1 MLSGCGGRG
10 GGGGGSISTRQCSL
24 EGKLLLARVGHLKL
38 KVMLVC
44 HLVAIVGNAGISSL
58 QAQLQEALW
67 WGRKKGDLPPG
78 KPGAQRVR
86 DRES

>member
-1 MLSGCGGRG
+1 
-10 GGGGGSISTRQCSL
+10 
-24 EGKLLLARVGHLKL
+24 
-38 KVMLVC
+38 MLVC

-58 QAQLQEALW
+58 QAQLEEALW

-86 DRES
+86 DRESWIYEKRDTAS